1 MTKASGAC
9 LAKDDDAG
17 HRKHL
22 NGAYLVSKGSPD
34 ADGRGVLAYASPS
47 YALSSRIS
55 AVRSRSTTLL
65 EGRER
70 QSSTT
75 SRSNGTRSAYRH
87 RRRGSRRDHPAGKRL
102 HPSDNDGA
110 IARAE
115 ATSPNYV
122 GYSCCP
128 TAGAP
133 RGGAARKRKRGG
145 RVSVECSTQ
154 RARWMRYVRLPR
166 ASRERS
172 RGSDRRAGMTRIRP
186 DGPGAM
192 RTRTRVRHQRPGWSC
207 QRSYSVQRTRRSCDT
222 FGRSSPTPRATTRR
236 RYVRRLDAMPPPPP
250 PRFACAAVAAAVVVM
265 ISSWIWIATAP
276 RSAERLFYTRF
287 LNQHASG
294 GCERARARAA
304 DY

>member
-1 MTKASGAC
+1 MPTGAASSHMPP
-9 LAKDDDAG
+9 LRMRY
-17 HRKHL
+17 HH
-22 NGAYLVSKGSPD
+22 
-34 ADGRGVLAYASPS
+34 AS
-47 YALSSRIS
+47 ALSDPGRP
-55 AVRSRSTTLL
+55 RSWKVENARAA
-65 EGRER
+65 R
-70 QSSTT
+70 
-75 SRSNGTRSAYRH
+75 
-87 RRRGSRRDHPAGKRL
+87 
-102 HPSDNDGA
+102 
-110 IARAE
+110 RAE
-115 ATSPNYV
+115 ATGRGVRTDIAGVVCVATIRPESASIRATTMAP
-122 GYSCCP
+122 SRALRQPLP
-128 TAGAP
+128 TTSVTPAVP
-133 RGGAARKRKRGG
+133 LPEPPGAARKRKRGG

-250 PRFACAAVAAAVVVM
+250 RFACAAVAAAVVVM